1 MNIPIIG
8 IFRPYIVVFD
18 PKMGSIR
25 HRRLSELIGPSC
37 FFAFSAFGQ
46 YFTPSTKPLLPTP
59 VK

>member
-8 IFRPYIVVFD
+8 VFRPYIIVFD

-46 YFTPSTKPLLPTP
+46 YA
-59 VK
+59 